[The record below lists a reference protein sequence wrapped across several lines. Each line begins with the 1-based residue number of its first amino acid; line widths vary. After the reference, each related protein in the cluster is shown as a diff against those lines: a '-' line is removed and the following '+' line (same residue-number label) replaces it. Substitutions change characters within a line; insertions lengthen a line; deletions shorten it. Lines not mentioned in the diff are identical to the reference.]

1 MKHRDRMPYTRLRQA
16 LLDERQAQPDGDTQH
31 LPLMR
36 AASGSIDGGG
46 EIDSF
51 SRRCY
56 SALKSV
62 SSRNPWSTGIE
73 RKIARSRSRSP
84 AF

>member
-1 MKHRDRMPYTRLRQA
+1 MKHRDRMPYTRLTQP

-36 AASGSIDGGG
+36 AVSGSINGGG

-51 SRRCY
+51 SRRC
-56 SALKSV
+56 
-62 SSRNPWSTGIE
+62 
-73 RKIARSRSRSP
+73 
-84 AF
+84 